1 MSDLLTFIEG
11 MGLALIVKGEVY
23 KFTTTVFG
31 NSAEEISKLVNNEI
45 KCFNAQRTAQAFL
58 KSYEKLKKAGIEP
71 QKVKY
76 KNLIP
81 LLEGISIEDEETL
94 QAKWDNLLTAAIAK
108 GEIHPSY
115 PSILRDLNSLD
126 AKVLETIG
134 ELNNSKPFGK
144 VSEFYLFLELSESL
158 GFGTKVINL
167 YKSNSINLSTEEV
180 EEIKEGKEIIAE
192 SIDNLERVNL
202 IEGKGER
209 RSGLTME
216 GTLTLGTWGYEKIE
230 LSASGK
236 RFFKA
241 VSEPCNSQS

>member
-1 MSDLLTFIEG
+1 MSDFLTFIEG

-23 KFTTTVFG
+23 KFITTVFG
-31 NSAEEISKLVNNEI
+31 NSAEEISELVSNEI

-58 KSYEKLKKAGIEP
+58 KSYEQLKKAGIEP
-71 QKVKY
+71 QNVKY
-76 KNLIP
+76 KSLIP
-81 LLEGISIEDEETL
+81 LLEGISIEEEETL
-94 QAKWDNLLTAAIAK
+94 QSKWDNLLTAAIAK

-126 AKVLETIG
+126 AKILETIS
-134 ELNNSKPFGK
+134 ELNNSKPFEK
-144 VSEFYLFLELSESL
+144 INEFNLFVGLSESL
-158 GFGTKVINL
+158 GFGTRIINI
-167 YKSNSINLSTEEV
+167 YKNNNISLSTEEV